1 MSKISHLDDYKMGKL
16 KGKCTDFP
24 NKERLNTSDENYR
37 RGYKVGKKAGAKDTL
52 DKAFSDS
59 VSDLKAL
66 IAQYRQTKDIKVYD
80 AIIDKYQDFLLTNGR
95 LSDSSNIKNM
105 IAEYRKTKDSGLFKS
120 IVKAYTKVKDADDDD
135 DFVLFEDKDGDTK
148 LAKKYAK
155 NNLESA
161 REFLEDNPD
170 MKVVG
175 EDEDGGVLVT
185 DKDDDDDATKEDV
198 VEQKELKM
206 K

>member
-24 NKERLNTSDENYR
+24 DKERLNTSDENYR

-52 DKAFSDS
+52 DEAFADS

-66 IAQYRQTKDIKVYD
+66 IAQYRQTKDSKVYD
-80 AIIDKYQDFLLTNGR
+80 TIINKYQDFLLTNGR
-95 LSDSSNIKNM
+95 LSDSSNIKSM
-105 IAEYRKTKDSGLFKS
+105 IAEYRKTKDSNLFKS
-120 IVKAYTKVKDADDDD
+120 IIKAYTKVKDADDDD
-135 DFVLFEDKDGDTK
+135 DFVLFEDKDGDMK

-161 REFLEDNPD
+161 KEFLEDNPD
-170 MKVVG
+170 MKVIG

-185 DKDDDDDATKEDV
+185 DKDDDDDTTKEDV
-198 VEQKELKM
+198 VEEKELKM